1 MARGDALNVTIHGIP
16 ALLAA
21 LTPRGAFSTTTASEG
36 FTFSLCNAT
45 SIDAGSGYL
54 FLQIG
59 HH

>member
-1 MARGDALNVTIHGIP
+1 
-16 ALLAA
+16 